1 MKGGAAGMRVQSI
14 YGFRGVDAVPVYG
27 TGEAPRITL
36 IISPSLV
43 HTQPSSKLISSRVS
57 IIHSFYS
64 NYFVQEYS
72 ENDSAKIPCP

>member
-1 MKGGAAGMRVQSI
+1 MLEEVQMLVRGGGLEVI
-14 YGFRGVDAVPVYG
+14 PVIG
-27 TGEAPRITL
+27 LGEAPRITL

-64 NYFVQEYS
+64 NYFVQEYP
-72 ENDSAKIPCP
+72 ENDSAKISCP

>member
-1 MKGGAAGMRVQSI
+1 MLEEVKLLVRGGSPEI
-14 YGFRGVDAVPVYG
+14 IPVIG
-27 TGEAPRITL
+27 LGEAPRITL
-36 IISPSLV
+36 IISLSLV

-64 NYFVQEYS
+64 NYFLQEYP